1 VKQLNAVSPHTQGMK
16 IETNLVQ
23 TQPKQG
29 MTMKTLFYDKKAHI
43 TCSSRELLRMIERI
57 IALAT
62 KKEANKHCNL
72 ENGKTIP

>member
-29 MTMKTLFYDKKAHI
+29 MTMKTLFYDKKKAHI
-43 TCSSRELLRMIERI
+43 TCSSSSREPLRMIEWI

-62 KKEANKHCNL
+62 KKRSKQALQSRKW
-72 ENGKTIP
+72 